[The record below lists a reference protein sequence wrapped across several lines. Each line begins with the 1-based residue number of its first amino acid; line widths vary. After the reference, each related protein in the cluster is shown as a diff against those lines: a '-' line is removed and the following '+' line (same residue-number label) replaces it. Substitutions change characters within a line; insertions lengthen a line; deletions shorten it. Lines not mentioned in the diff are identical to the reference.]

1 MTNADVAALFDRLA
15 DLLEYDGEN
24 AFRIRAYRAAARTI
38 ADQVDSLES
47 IRGDEA
53 RSLTDLDGIGRDLAT
68 KIETIL
74 NTGKLPLLEE
84 LSARVSV
91 GVFDLLRVP
100 GLGPKKVRLLVDS
113 LEIDSLDALE
123 AACRAATVRGVKG
136 FGEKTE
142 AMILKNIAF
151 VRGAAV
157 PRQLWEEADQV
168 VTDIVAWMRGCP
180 AVERIEA
187 AGSWRRGCE
196 TVGDIDLVAVATDA
210 APVMEHFRRW
220 AHAVEGIVAGPTK
233 SSIRGPRG
241 LQFDLR
247 VVGAPSFG
255 AAWQYFTGSKEH
267 NIRLRS
273 WARERGW
280 SLNEYGFQP
289 VGASAPAA
297 PPPAATEAEVYGALG
312 LAWIPPE
319 LREGRDEVLLAAE
332 GRLPFLIEEQEIRGD
347 LHMHTTD
354 TDGEDTL
361 VEMVRGARE
370 RGLEYVA
377 ITDHGQRV
385 TMARGLDK
393 TRLLGQWDRI
403 DRLNETLAAEG
414 PAPIIVLKGIEVD
427 MLERGGLD
435 LPDDVLSRADWVVAS
450 LHYGQSQPR
459 DRITERILEAI
470 RHPAVRVIGHP
481 TGRLINRRPAYD
493 VDMEAV
499 IAAAAAAGTFLEINA
514 HPSRLDLDDHHAA
527 AARRAGV
534 RMVIST
540 DAHSVRG
547 LGVMRCGVLQARRAG
562 LTRADVVNTLGW
574 SDFRRLLGG
583 RST

>member
-1 MTNADVAALFDRLA
+1 LTNADVAALFDRLA

>member
-1 MTNADVAALFDRLA
+1 MKNADVAALFDRLA
-15 DLLEYDGEN
+15 DLLEYEGEN
-24 AFRIRAYRAAARTI
+24 AFRVRAYRAAARTI
-38 ADQVDSLES
+38 ADQIESLDS
-47 IRGDEA
+47 IRADDT
-53 RSLTDLDGIGRDLAT
+53 RSLTDLEGIGRDLAA
-68 KIETIL
+68 KIGTIL
-74 NTGKLPLLEE
+74 DTGRLPLLDE
-84 LSARVSV
+84 LSGRVPAD
-91 GVFDLLRVP
+91 VFDLLRIP
-100 GLGPKKVRLLVDS
+100 GLGPKKVRQLVDV
-113 LEIDSLDALE
+113 LGIDSLDSLE
-123 AACRAATVRGVKG
+123 EACRGERVRSVKG

-142 AMILKNIAF
+142 ASILKNLAF
-151 VRGAAV
+151 VRGTAV
-157 PRQLWEEADQV
+157 QRQLWDDADQV
-168 VTDIVAWMRGCP
+168 VADMLAWMRRCP

-210 APVMEHFRRW
+210 AAVMEHFRRW
-220 AHAVEGIVAGPTK
+220 DHTTDVIASGGTK
-233 SSIRGPRG
+233 SSIHGPRG
-241 LQFDLR
+241 MQIDLR
-247 VVGAPSFG
+247 VVVSAAFG
-255 AAWQYFTGSKEH
+255 AAWLYFTGSKEH
-267 NIRLRS
+267 NIRVRS
-273 WARERGW
+273 RAREHGW

-289 VGASAPAA
+289 VDPSAPAQHPTA
-297 PPPAATEAEVYGALG
+297 ETEAEVYDALG
-312 LAWIPPE
+312 LTWIPPE
-319 LREGRDEVLLAAE
+319 LREGRDELALAAE
-332 GRLPFLIEEQEIRGD
+332 ARLPRLVEERDIRGD

-361 VEMVRGARE
+361 TDMVRGARE
-370 RGLEYVA
+370 RGLEYIA
-377 ITDHGQRV
+377 ITDHSQRV
-385 TMARGLDK
+385 SMARGLDE
-393 TRLLGQWDRI
+393 TRLLRQWDCI

-414 PAPIIVLKGIEVD
+414 PAPIVVLKGIEVD

-435 LPDDVLSRADWVVAS
+435 LSDHVLARADWVVAS

-459 DRITERILEAI
+459 ERITERILEAI

-499 IAAAAAAGTFLEINA
+499 ISAAALSGTFLEINA

-562 LTRADVVNTLGW
+562 LTSVDVVNTLDW
-574 SDFRRLLGG
+574 SDFRNLLGP

>member
-15 DLLEYDGEN
+15 DLLEYEGEN

-38 ADQVDSLES
+38 ADQIEALDA
-47 IRGDEA
+47 IRADET
-53 RSLTDLDGIGRDLAT
+53 RSLTDLEGVGRDLAA

-74 NTGKLPLLEE
+74 DSGRLPLLDE
-84 LSARVSV
+84 LSARVPAE
-91 GVFDLLRVP
+91 VFDLLRVP
-100 GLGPKKVRLLVDS
+100 GLGPKKVRQLVDG
-113 LEIDSLDALE
+113 LGITSLDALE
-123 AACRAATVRGVKG
+123 EACRSGRVRGVKG

-142 AMILKNIAF
+142 AAILKSLAF
-151 VRGAAV
+151 VRGTTAQ
-157 PRQLWEEADQV
+157 RQLWDDADQV
-168 VTDIVAWMRGCP
+168 VGDVLAWMRGCP

-210 APVMEHFRRW
+210 VAVMEHFRRW
-220 AHAVEGIVAGPTK
+220 EHTTDVIASGGTK
-233 SSIRGPRG
+233 SSLRGPRG
-241 LQFDLR
+241 MQVDLR
-247 VVGAPSFG
+247 VVAPAAFG

-267 NIRLRS
+267 NIRVRS
-273 WARERGW
+273 RAREHGW

-289 VGASAPAA
+289 VDPDSRAV
-297 PPPAATEAEVYGALG
+297 PPPATTEPEIYRALG

-319 LREGRDEVLLAAE
+319 LREGRDELALAAE
-332 GRLPFLIEEQEIRGD
+332 GKLPLLVEERDIRGD

-361 VEMVRGARE
+361 TDMVQGARQ
-370 RGLEYVA
+370 RGLEYIA

-385 TMARGLDK
+385 SMARGLDE
-393 TRLLGQWDRI
+393 TRLLRQWERI
-403 DRLNETLAAEG
+403 DRLNESLAAEG
-414 PAPIIVLKGIEVD
+414 PASIVVLKGIEVD

-435 LPDDVLSRADWVVAS
+435 LPDDVLARADWVVAS

-459 DRITERILEAI
+459 ERITERILEAI

-481 TGRLINRRPAYD
+481 TGRLLNRRPAYD

-499 IAAAAAAGTFLEINA
+499 IAAAAESGTFLEINA

-547 LGVMRCGVLQARRAG
+547 FGVMRCGVLQARRAG
-562 LTRADVVNTLGW
+562 LTSADVVNTLGW
-574 SDFRRLLGG
+574 GEFRRLLGP
-583 RST
+583 

>member
-1 MTNADVAALFDRLA
+1 MTNADVAALFERLA

-24 AFRIRAYRAAARTI
+24 AFRVRAYRAAARTI
-38 ADQVDSLES
+38 ADQIESLAA
-47 IRGDEA
+47 IRSDHS
-53 RSLTDLDGIGRDLAT
+53 RSLTDLEGIGRDLAS
-68 KIETIL
+68 KIGTIL
-74 NTGKLPLLEE
+74 DSGRLPLLDE
-84 LSARVSV
+84 LSARVPAE
-91 GVFDLLRVP
+91 VFDLMRIP
-100 GLGPKKVRLLVDS
+100 GLGPRKVRQLVDALGIESLDS
-113 LEIDSLDALE
+113 LEE
-123 AACRAATVRGVKG
+123 ACRGGRVRGVKG

-142 AMILKNIAF
+142 SSILKNLAF
-151 VRGAAV
+151 VRGTAV
-157 PRQLWEEADQV
+157 QRQLWEEADGLV
-168 VTDIVAWMRGCP
+168 ADILAWMRRCA

-210 APVMEHFRRW
+210 AAVMEHFRRW
-220 AHAVEGIVAGPTK
+220 EHASDVIAAGGTK
-233 SSIRGPRG
+233 SSLRGPRG
-241 LQFDLR
+241 VQIDLR
-247 VVGAPSFG
+247 VVGSAAFG

-267 NIRLRS
+267 NIRVRS
-273 WARERGW
+273 RAREHGW

-289 VGASAPAA
+289 VDPSTSAA
-297 PPPAATEAEVYGALG
+297 PPPAATEAEVYRALG

-319 LREGRDEVLLAAE
+319 LREGRDELVLAAGE
-332 GRLPFLIEEQEIRGD
+332 TLPLLVEERDIRGD

-361 VEMVRGARE
+361 SDMVRGARE
-370 RGLEYVA
+370 RGLEYIA

-385 TMARGLDK
+385 TMAHGLDE
-393 TRLLGQWDRI
+393 TRLLRQWERI
-403 DRLNETLAAEG
+403 DRLNEALAAEG
-414 PAPIIVLKGIEVD
+414 PAPIVVLKGIEVD

-435 LPDDVLSRADWVVAS
+435 LPDHVLARADWVVAS

-459 DRITERILEAI
+459 EKITQRILEAI
-470 RHPAVRVIGHP
+470 QHPSVRVIGHP
-481 TGRLINRRPAYD
+481 TGRLINRRPPYD

-499 IAAAAAAGTFLEINA
+499 IAAAARFGKFLEINA

-534 RMVIST
+534 RMAIST

-547 LGVMRCGVLQARRAG
+547 LDVMRCGVLQARRAG

-574 SDFRRLLGG
+574 SDFRRLLGLQT
-583 RST
+583 S

>member
-1 MTNADVAALFDRLA
+1 VTNADVAALFDRLA
-15 DLLEYDGEN
+15 DLLEYEGEN

-38 ADQVDSLES
+38 ADQIEALDA
-47 IRGDEA
+47 IRADET
-53 RSLTDLDGIGRDLAT
+53 RSLTDLEGVGRDLAA

-74 NTGKLPLLEE
+74 DSGRLPLLDE
-84 LSARVSV
+84 LSARVPAE
-91 GVFDLLRVP
+91 VFDLLRVP
-100 GLGPKKVRLLVDS
+100 GLGPKKVRQLVDG
-113 LEIDSLDALE
+113 LGITSLDALE
-123 AACRAATVRGVKG
+123 EACRSGRVRGVKG

-142 AMILKNIAF
+142 AAILKSLAF
-151 VRGAAV
+151 VRGTTAQ
-157 PRQLWEEADQV
+157 RQLWDDADQV
-168 VTDIVAWMRGCP
+168 VGDVLAWMRGCP

-210 APVMEHFRRW
+210 VAVMEHFRRW
-220 AHAVEGIVAGPTK
+220 EHTTDVIASGGTK
-233 SSIRGPRG
+233 SSLRGPRG
-241 LQFDLR
+241 MQVDLR
-247 VVGAPSFG
+247 VVAPAAFG

-267 NIRLRS
+267 NIRVRS
-273 WARERGW
+273 RAREHGW

-289 VGASAPAA
+289 VDSDSRAV
-297 PPPAATEAEVYGALG
+297 PPPATTEPEIYRALG

-319 LREGRDEVLLAAE
+319 LREGRDELALAAE
-332 GRLPFLIEEQEIRGD
+332 GKLPLLVEERDIRGD

-361 VEMVRGARE
+361 TDMVQGARQ
-370 RGLEYVA
+370 RGLEYIA

-385 TMARGLDK
+385 SMARGLDE
-393 TRLLGQWDRI
+393 TRLLRQWERI
-403 DRLNETLAAEG
+403 DRLNESLAAEG
-414 PAPIIVLKGIEVD
+414 PASIVVLKGIEVD

-435 LPDDVLSRADWVVAS
+435 LPDDVLARADWVVAS

-459 DRITERILEAI
+459 ERITERILEAI

-481 TGRLINRRPAYD
+481 TGRLLNRRPAYD

-499 IAAAAAAGTFLEINA
+499 IAAAAESGTFLEINA

-547 LGVMRCGVLQARRAG
+547 FGVMRCGVLQARRAG
-562 LTRADVVNTLGW
+562 LTSADVVNTLGW
-574 SDFRRLLGG
+574 GEFRRLLGP

>member
-15 DLLEYDGEN
+15 DLLEYEGEN
-24 AFRIRAYRAAARTI
+24 SFRIRAYRSAARTI
-38 ADQVDSLES
+38 ADQVESLDA
-47 IRGDEA
+47 IRADGE
-53 RSLTDLDGIGRDLAT
+53 RSLTDLEGIGRDLAA
-68 KIETIL
+68 KIVTIL
-74 NTGKLPLLEE
+74 DSGRLPILDALT
-84 LSARVSV
+84 AKVPA

-100 GLGPKKVRLLVDS
+100 GLGPKKVKQIVDGLGVDS
-113 LEIDSLDALE
+113 LGTLE
-123 AACRAATVRGVKG
+123 EACRHGRVRGLKG

-142 AMILKNIAF
+142 ASILKNLAF
-151 VRGAAV
+151 VRDVAV
-157 PRQLWEEADQV
+157 TRQLWEDADQV
-168 VTDIVAWMRGCP
+168 VADILDWMRGC
-180 AVERIEA
+180 AEVERIEA
-187 AGSWRRGCE
+187 AGSWRRGRE

-210 APVMEHFRRW
+210 AAVMERFRCWR
-220 AHAVEGIVAGPTK
+220 HAGDGIAAGMTK

-241 LQFDLR
+241 LQIDLR
-247 VVGAPSFG
+247 VVGSGSFG

-267 NIRLRS
+267 NIRVRS
-273 WARERGW
+273 LARERGW

-289 VGASAPAA
+289 VDPANA
-297 PPPAATEAEVYGALG
+297 VEPPAVRTEEELYRALG

-319 LREGRDEVLLAAE
+319 LREGRDELMLAGE
-332 GRLPFLIEEQEIRGD
+332 GRLPVLVEARDIRGD

-361 VEMVRGARE
+361 SDMVRGAMD

-385 TMARGLDK
+385 SMARGLDE
-393 TRLLGQWDRI
+393 TRLLRQWDRI
-403 DRLNETLAAEG
+403 DQLNEALAAAG
-414 PAPIIVLKGIEVD
+414 PAPIVVLKGIEVD

-435 LPDDVLSRADWVVAS
+435 LPDHVLARADWVVAS

-459 DRITERILEAI
+459 ERITERILEAI
-470 RHPAVRVIGHP
+470 RHPAVKVIGHP

-493 VDMEAV
+493 VDIEAV
-499 IAAAAAAGTFLEINA
+499 IAAASLAGKFLEINA

-534 RMVIST
+534 KLVIST

-562 LTRADVVNTLGW
+562 LTAADVVNTLPW
-574 SDFRRLLGG
+574 SDFQRHLGRR
-583 RST
+583 SS

>member
-1 MTNADVAALFDRLA
+1 VTNADVAALFDRLA
-15 DLLEYDGEN
+15 DLLEYEGEN

-38 ADQVDSLES
+38 ADQIEALDA
-47 IRGDEA
+47 IRADET
-53 RSLTDLDGIGRDLAT
+53 RSLTDLEGVGRDLAA

-74 NTGKLPLLEE
+74 DSGRLPLLDE
-84 LSARVSV
+84 LSARVPAE
-91 GVFDLLRVP
+91 VFDLLRVP
-100 GLGPKKVRLLVDS
+100 GLGPKKVRQLVDG
-113 LEIDSLDALE
+113 LGITSLDALE
-123 AACRAATVRGVKG
+123 EACRSGRVRGVKG

-142 AMILKNIAF
+142 AAILKSLAF
-151 VRGAAV
+151 VRGTTAQ
-157 PRQLWEEADQV
+157 RQLWDDADQV
-168 VTDIVAWMRGCP
+168 VGDVLAWMRGCP

-210 APVMEHFRRW
+210 VAVMEHFRRW
-220 AHAVEGIVAGPTK
+220 EHTTDVIASGGTK
-233 SSIRGPRG
+233 SSLRGPRG
-241 LQFDLR
+241 MQVDLR
-247 VVGAPSFG
+247 VVAPAAFG

-267 NIRLRS
+267 NIRVRS
-273 WARERGW
+273 RAREHGW

-289 VGASAPAA
+289 VDPDSRAV
-297 PPPAATEAEVYGALG
+297 PPPATTEPEIYRALG

-319 LREGRDEVLLAAE
+319 LREGRDELALAAE
-332 GRLPFLIEEQEIRGD
+332 GKLPLLVEERDIRGD

-361 VEMVRGARE
+361 TDMVQGARQ
-370 RGLEYVA
+370 RGLEYIA

-385 TMARGLDK
+385 SMARGLDE
-393 TRLLGQWDRI
+393 TRLLRQWERI
-403 DRLNETLAAEG
+403 DRLNESLAAEG
-414 PAPIIVLKGIEVD
+414 PASIVVLKGIEVD

-435 LPDDVLSRADWVVAS
+435 LPDDVLARADWVVAS

-459 DRITERILEAI
+459 ERITERILEAI

-481 TGRLINRRPAYD
+481 TGRLLNRRPAYD

-499 IAAAAAAGTFLEINA
+499 IAAAAESGTFLEINA

-547 LGVMRCGVLQARRAG
+547 FGVMRCGVLQARRAG
-562 LTRADVVNTLGW
+562 LTSADVVNTLGW
-574 SDFRRLLGG
+574 GEFRRLLGP
-583 RST
+583 

>member
-15 DLLEYDGEN
+15 DLLEYEGEN

-38 ADQVDSLES
+38 ADQIEALDA
-47 IRGDEA
+47 IRADET
-53 RSLTDLDGIGRDLAT
+53 RSLTDLEGVGRDLAA

-74 NTGKLPLLEE
+74 DSGRLPLLDE
-84 LSARVSV
+84 LSARVPAE
-91 GVFDLLRVP
+91 VFDLLRVP
-100 GLGPKKVRLLVDS
+100 GLGPKKVRQLVDG
-113 LEIDSLDALE
+113 LGITSLDALE
-123 AACRAATVRGVKG
+123 EACRSGRVRGVKG

-142 AMILKNIAF
+142 AAILKSLAF
-151 VRGAAV
+151 VRGTTAQ
-157 PRQLWEEADQV
+157 RQLWDDADQV
-168 VTDIVAWMRGCP
+168 VGDVLAWMRGCP

-210 APVMEHFRRW
+210 VAVMEHFRRW
-220 AHAVEGIVAGPTK
+220 EHTTDVIASGGTK
-233 SSIRGPRG
+233 SSLRGPRG
-241 LQFDLR
+241 MQVDLR
-247 VVGAPSFG
+247 VVAPAAFG

-267 NIRLRS
+267 NIRVRS
-273 WARERGW
+273 RAREHGW

-289 VGASAPAA
+289 VDPDSRAV
-297 PPPAATEAEVYGALG
+297 PPPATTEPEIYRALG

-319 LREGRDEVLLAAE
+319 LREGRDELALAAE
-332 GRLPFLIEEQEIRGD
+332 GKLPLLVEERDIRGD

-361 VEMVRGARE
+361 TDMVQGARQ
-370 RGLEYVA
+370 RGLEYIA

-385 TMARGLDK
+385 SMARGLDE
-393 TRLLGQWDRI
+393 TRLLRQWERI
-403 DRLNETLAAEG
+403 DRLNESLAAEG
-414 PAPIIVLKGIEVD
+414 PASIVVLKGIEVD

-435 LPDDVLSRADWVVAS
+435 LPDDVLARADWVVAS

-459 DRITERILEAI
+459 ERITERILEAI

-481 TGRLINRRPAYD
+481 TGRLLNRRPAYD

-499 IAAAAAAGTFLEINA
+499 IAAAAESGTFLEINA

-547 LGVMRCGVLQARRAG
+547 FGVMRCGVLQARRAG
-562 LTRADVVNTLGW
+562 LTSADVVNTLGW
-574 SDFRRLLGG
+574 GEFRRLLGP